1 MRAENSIKPIIPVG
15 KQVNTCMILEVTIAR
30 KCCLKGPDWE
40 LALHW
45 SFEQFT
51 FTFFLEVRR
60 GGERNYASL
69 FIEKS

>member
-40 LALHW
+40 LALQW

-51 FTFFLEVRR
+51 FTFFSHRSEEGR
-60 GGERNYASL
+60 GEKLCFSL
-69 FIEKS
+69 Y